1 MTTPAPAADRF
12 AEYRRTRDR
21 NLRDELIVEH
31 IGLARALARR
41 YANRGESV
49 EDLQQ
54 VAMVGLLKSV
64 ERFEPERRLAF
75 STFATPTI
83 TGEIKRHFRDRA
95 WAIRVPRTLQEL
107 GQQVTR
113 VTGELTLTLGRS
125 PRVAEIADALGADV
139 ESVLEALEANR
150 SYSTESLDAEPG
162 DGFGFGY
169 DSSLGTLEPGYEAV
183 EHSSLVRDLLG
194 RLPEREQIIV
204 RLRFEEGLTQSQIAQ
219 RVGISQM
226 HVSRLLAGA
235 LATMRAV
242 ADQD

>member
-1 MTTPAPAADRF
+1 MTTTAGSADRF

-21 NLRDELIVEH
+21 NLRDELIMEH
-31 IGLARALARR
+31 IGLARALAQR
-41 YANRGESV
+41 YANRGEAI

-64 ERFEPERRLAF
+64 ERFEPERGLAF

-95 WAIRVPRTLQEL
+95 WAIRVPRPLQEL
-107 GQQVTR
+107 GQRVTQA
-113 VTGELTLTLGRS
+113 TGELTLALGRS
-125 PRVAEIADALGADV
+125 PGVAEIAEAVGVEV

-150 SYSTESLDAEPG
+150 SYNAESLDAERG
-162 DGFGFGY
+162 DGFASGY
-169 DSSLGTLEPGYEAV
+169 DVSLSTVERGYEEV
-183 EHSSLVRDLLG
+183 EHTALVEDLLG
-194 RLPEREQIIV
+194 RLPAREQTIV
-204 RLRFEEGLTQSQIAQ
+204 RLRFEAGLTQSQIAE

-235 LATMRAV
+235 LATMRTV